1 MLMSGKYLEKVSKT
15 TLTVTNNT
23 ITDFNFELIDLFD
36 TAMDFD
42 QSMQSKVDDY
52 NNQPEFYEV
61 IGQSE
66 IEHSGNETAC
76 LYTDALQTKTG
87 ADFVIQNMG
96 GIRANLDEGDITPF
110 DVYSIDPFGN
120 SLDTFE
126 MTITEL
132 RTFLNAFRSSF
143 SYSTTL
149 EISKDQNQILQFS
162 KDGITLED
170 TDVVNFSL
178 NDYISN
184 VYKDYFPE
192 PSFTYEKTTAE
203 YIIEYIRD
211 IHQGAINYENCYQ
224 RESTLSITQKRA
236 ILKLHLQN
244 PVGEFIT
251 IGTELLG
258 TLSLYDIHG
267 KLVLSAE
274 DEPQTYVGFLSPG
287 MYFVQLRIGTDTYTG
302 KLLKN

>member
-1 MLMSGKYLEKVSKT
+1 VKT
-15 TLTVTNNT
+15 
-23 ITDFNFELIDLFD
+23 
-36 TAMDFD
+36 
-42 QSMQSKVDDY
+42 KVDNY
-52 NNQPEFYEV
+52 NNQPEFYTV
-61 IGQSE
+61 IGESE
-66 IEHSGNETAC
+66 IPHSGNETAC
-76 LYTDALQTKTG
+76 LYSDALQTITG

-211 IHQGAINYENCYQ
+211 IHQGAINYENCNQ
-224 RESTLSITQKRA
+224 RESTLSTTQKRA
-236 ILKLHLQN
+236 ILKLHFQS
-244 PVGEFIT
+244 PVGEFISLD
-251 IGTELLG
+251 TELLG
-258 TLSLYDIHG
+258 TLTLYDIHG
-267 KLVLSAE
+267 KLVLSTK
-274 DEPQTYVGFLSPG
+274 DEAQTYVGFLSPG
-287 MYFVQLRIGTDTYTG
+287 MYFVQLSIGSELYTG
-302 KLLKN
+302 KLLKK